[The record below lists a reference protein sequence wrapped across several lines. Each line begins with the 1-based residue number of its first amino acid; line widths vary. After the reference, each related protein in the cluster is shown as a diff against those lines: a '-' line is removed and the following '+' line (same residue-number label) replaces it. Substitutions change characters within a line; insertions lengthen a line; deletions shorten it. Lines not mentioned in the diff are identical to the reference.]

1 MRCWLCS
8 RKFSRAQTHKHADA
22 DRCQL
27 DEGEVVGRAFVVVGG
42 DTPTLNHP
50 LAKLARTED
59 WRILE
64 GRFGEVYADDPGH
77 PPLPTRLMAGRHAQ
91 RRD

>member
-1 MRCWLCS
+1 
-8 RKFSRAQTHKHADA
+8 
-22 DRCQL
+22 
-27 DEGEVVGRAFVVVGG
+27 VGG

-77 PPLPTRLMAGRHAQ
+77 PQLPTRLMAGRHAQ